1 MWVFRWRLPYHTPKS
16 AGVLRRKT
24 TPLVGMPSRR
34 LREQNS
40 ARLRLAGRGVFLGAS
55 VVFLLTSS
63 SSLSTSSQRFISIA
77 REDRR
82 PLTPYTYVTHPPRSR
97 SRRGQPRPG
106 ITHKNAPCRHT
117 PHTSQFACETRF
129 FVTCGSIEED
139 RGDGRPREQRRGLH
153 ELGLQPPS
161 HQPPPTEERTR
172 RGMVRQ
178 KVAATAGKGAGV
190 ARWERVT
197 SSARCK
203 ASLCGLYS
211 F

>member
-1 MWVFRWRLPYHTPKS
+1 MATWATNDYELVPPGDGTFQLFRS
-16 AGVLRRKT
+16 GV
-24 TPLVGMPSRR
+24 
-34 LREQNS
+34 
-40 ARLRLAGRGVFLGAS
+40 
-55 VVFLLTSS
+55 
-63 SSLSTSSQRFISIA
+63 
-77 REDRR
+77 
-82 PLTPYTYVTHPPRSR
+82 
-97 SRRGQPRPG
+97 
-106 ITHKNAPCRHT
+106 
-117 PHTSQFACETRF
+117 
-129 FVTCGSIEED
+129 SIEED